1 MVCYSCKKT
10 HSVED
15 EVRWR
20 DRFNVEPFFSH
31 IAPWIHAEFELPFL
45 KQIKLQLKKKTSD
58 TEGKFFKLEV
68 EIAGENFVF
77 RNLHSANTESKQV
90 KTFKKLFSHMKL
102 LNLDERSQTI
112 FVEDFDSF
120 FNSQLE
126 AVGRNPG
133 CIKNE

>member
-1 MVCYSCKKT
+1 
-10 HSVED
+10 
-15 EVRWR
+15 
-20 DRFNVEPFFSH
+20 
-31 IAPWIHAEFELPFL
+31 
-45 KQIKLQLKKKTSD
+45 
-58 TEGKFFKLEV
+58 
-68 EIAGENFVF
+68 
-77 RNLHSANTESKQV
+77 
-90 KTFKKLFSHMKL
+90 MKL